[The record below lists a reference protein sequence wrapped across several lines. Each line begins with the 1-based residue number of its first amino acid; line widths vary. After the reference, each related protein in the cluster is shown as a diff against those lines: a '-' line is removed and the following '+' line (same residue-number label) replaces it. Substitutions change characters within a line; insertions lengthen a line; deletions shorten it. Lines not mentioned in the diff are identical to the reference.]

1 MMLSDVRT
9 PREPA
14 ELEALAPILAWA
26 FGMSAQDSL
35 KWLASTGLQHVR
47 MGYSAARVVAG
58 LVEIPMGQWF
68 GGKSVPMLGVA
79 GVATAPEARGQGL
92 ALALMR
98 ALLSEARA
106 RQFALSALYPATV
119 ALYRKAGYELA
130 GAYCR
135 FTLPL
140 KDCPQP
146 RSALALRSATPED
159 DAAIERLYRTVA
171 SERNGYLDRGPYVWA
186 RVRAPQG
193 EPARVLVV
201 EGSAGIEGYAALSQ
215 LRREGIH
222 HDLALGDLVGA
233 TPGAMA
239 RLLRFLSDHR
249 TTADNAIWYGGAADA
264 RLFAFPERSFKIEV
278 QTHWMLRLVDVA
290 SALLARGYP
299 EVTAELDL
307 FVEDDVLPANNARY
321 RLRLRDG
328 TPELDVAASGDGAA
342 ARLDVRA
349 LTALYS
355 GVVTPAELVRAGML
369 SADART
375 LAALG
380 RTFAGGAPAMADYF

>member
-1 MMLSDVRT
+1 MIRSDIRT
-9 PREPA
+9 AREPA

-26 FGMSAQDSL
+26 FATSVQDSL
-35 KWLASTGLQHVR
+35 NWLTRAGLEHVR
-47 MGYSAARVVAG
+47 IVYSADRVVAG

-98 ALLSEARA
+98 ELLAEARS
-106 RQFALSALYPATV
+106 RKFALSALYPATI

-171 SERNGYLDRGPYVWA
+171 SARNGYLDRGPYVWS
-186 RVRAPQG
+186 RVRAPHG

-201 EGSAGIEGYAALSQ
+201 EGSAGIEGYVALNQ
-215 LRREGIH
+215 KRREGIH
-222 HDLALGDLVGA
+222 HDLVLNDLVGVTA
-233 TPGAMA
+233 DAMA

-249 TTADNAIWYGGAADA
+249 TTADKAVWYGGAADA
-264 RLFAFPERSFKIEV
+264 RLFAFPERSFEAEV

-299 EVTAELDL
+299 DVTAELDL
-307 FVEDDVLPANNARY
+307 LVHDDVLAANSARY

-328 TPELDVAASGDGAA
+328 TPDLDVAPSGDGAA

-355 GVVTPAELVRAGML
+355 GVVTPAELVHAGML

-380 RTFAGGAPAMADYF
+380 RTFAGAAPAMADYF